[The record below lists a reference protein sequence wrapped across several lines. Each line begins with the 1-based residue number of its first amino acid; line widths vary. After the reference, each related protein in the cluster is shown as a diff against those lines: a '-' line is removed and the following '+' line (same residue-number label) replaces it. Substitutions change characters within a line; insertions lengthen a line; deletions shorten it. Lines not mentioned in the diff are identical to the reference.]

1 MSKIG
6 LIAKREY
13 ITRVRKKSFLVM
25 TLIGPLLFA
34 ALMIIP
40 AWIASSSD
48 NHKTIEVLDES
59 GFFKNKLKETKSISF
74 VYIDGEL
81 PEVREDFQKNKNYAL
96 LYIPKLALDKPAGIK
111 LYSENSITLDL
122 QLTIERILKSEIE
135 DKKLLESGIDRS
147 VLASIKTNV
156 SIDTKRISAMGEEDS
171 SAGTS
176 TMVGFVSAALIYF
189 FIFLYGIQI
198 LRGVIEE
205 KSNRIVEVI
214 ISSVK
219 PFQLM
224 MGKIVGIA
232 LVGLTQF
239 LLWVSLTFI
248 ITTIISTFLDGGA
261 SATSTSIVSMDVMTE
276 AERAEMQEST
286 SKVLQVVGEFQT
298 INLPYI
304 AAVFLF
310 YFLGGYLLYGSLFA
324 AVGAAVD
331 SETETQQFMLPI
343 TMPLVIGFVVAQ
355 IVIRDPTSPLA
366 FWMSMIPFTS
376 PVVMMVRLPF
386 GVPMHEI
393 FMSMALLI
401 TGFVF
406 TTWLAARIY
415 RVGILL
421 YGKKITYKEL
431 SKWLFYKA

>member
-25 TLIGPLLFA
+25 TIIGPLLFA
-34 ALMIIP
+34 AMMIVP
-40 AWIASSSD
+40 AWIASTTD
-48 NHKTIEVLDES
+48 NHKTIEVLDDS
-59 GFFKNKLKETKSISF
+59 GLFKNKLKETKNISF

-81 PEVREDFQKNKNYAL
+81 PEVRENYRKSKNDAL
-96 LYIPKLALDKPAGIK
+96 LYIPPMTLDKPAGIK
-111 LYSENSITLDL
+111 LYSENSISLDL
-122 QLTIERILKSEIE
+122 QLTIERLLKTEIE
-135 DKKLLESGIDRS
+135 DSKLLASGIDKS
-147 VLASIKTNV
+147 VLASIKTNIT
-156 SIDTKRISAMGEEDS
+156 IDTKRLGASGEEDS

-176 TMVGFVSAALIYF
+176 TAVGFVSAALIYF
-189 FIFLYGIQI
+189 FIFLYGVQI

-232 LVGLTQF
+232 MVGLTQF
-239 LLWVSLTFI
+239 LLWVSLTFV
-248 ITTIISTFLDGGA
+248 ITTIVSAFIDGGA
-261 SATSTSIVSMDVMTE
+261 SATSTSMISMDAMTE

-286 SKVLQVVGEFQT
+286 SKVLQVIGNFQT
-298 INLPYI
+298 INIPYV

-331 SETETQQFMLPI
+331 SETDTQQFMFPI
-343 TMPLVIGFVVAQ
+343 TMPLVIGFIVAQ
-355 IVIRDPTSPLA
+355 IVIKDPTSQLA
-366 FWMSMIPFTS
+366 FWMSIVPFTS
-376 PVVMMVRLPF
+376 PIVMMVRLPF

-393 FMSMALLI
+393 FLSMGLLI
-401 TGFVF
+401 VGFVF
-406 TTWLAARIY
+406 TTWIAARIY

-421 YGKKITYKEL
+421 YGKKVTYKEL